1 MKGKEL
7 LKLSTEELQAK
18 ENEIRGELFNT
29 RVKHDTGQLEN
40 TARLRSLRR
49 EVARIE
55 TAIREKREESS

>member
-7 LKLSTEELQAK
+7 IELSTEELRAK
-18 ENEIRGELFNT
+18 GQEMRGELFNT

-40 TARLRSLRR
+40 TARLRALRR

-55 TAIREKREESS
+55 TAIREKRETNS

>member
-18 ENEIRGELFNT
+18 ENEIRGERFNT

-55 TAIREKREESS
+55 TAIREHREEGT